1 VKTWVCNTLASF
13 FGPLQG
19 SARLYAYLRKE
30 GHDVC
35 LKDFNQ
41 DAYFALL
48 SRECLEQTLEKLR
61 RTVDATKRSRFL
73 REDVGSILLHSSSDA
88 ARQLLAKGILTGSPW
103 YRFIK
108 TGNAVKKPVFR
119 FINSRIKPDNVFYA
133 LLNDREFVLSEVEKA
148 REVLDKQFLS
158 LAPDEFF
165 GHFYTLLCGK
175 ALIDAA
181 YFPAQL
187 DFGLGFHGTAYAP
200 SGSDIMRYYRQHV
213 MPLFIEERPDIVG
226 ISITHTSEFV
236 PAFTLAHL
244 MKAEHPEAHICLG
257 GAAVT
262 EVAHRV
268 SRNLPLWD
276 CFDSL
281 IMGPGE
287 YAFSELIERLEEGE
301 DLSAVPNAI
310 YREKDSI
317 RKSDKILEFD
327 INDACTPEYVSLRP
341 KSGLPLETASGCY
354 WGRCIFC
361 YYPKQGTAG
370 LDPAHQKK
378 RVRNIEL
385 VLEDIRKLRDRYDP
399 IYIGLTDSS
408 LHPRRIEQIA
418 EQNLSGQRKANFSA
432 FIRFEKEFKSPA
444 FCQKLADGGFLGG
457 QVGLESGSQRVNDI
471 INKGVDLD
479 DARIIIGNLY
489 RAGVLVHLY
498 SLIGLPGE
506 TMEEAAMTFDFLKR
520 WHHRLTLDWQ
530 LYSVYI
536 LEHSPLAKR
545 AAEFGLSA
553 TPLPDDYLVE
563 AMRHTVN
570 QGLSQ
575 EESTTASIR
584 FNEKLKRFLHPA
596 NKIMDIESVKL
607 VLLAQKS
614 KGVNPDQI
622 KKIHVKI

>member
-200 SGSDIMRYYRQHV
+200 SGSDIMRLY
-213 MPLFIEERPDIVG
+213 PP
-226 ISITHTSEFV
+226 
-236 PAFTLAHL
+236 
-244 MKAEHPEAHICLG
+244 
-257 GAAVT
+257 
-262 EVAHRV
+262 
-268 SRNLPLWD
+268 SRW
-276 CFDSL
+276 
-281 IMGPGE
+281 
-287 YAFSELIERLEEGE
+287 
-301 DLSAVPNAI
+301 
-310 YREKDSI
+310 
-317 RKSDKILEFD
+317 
-327 INDACTPEYVSLRP
+327 
-341 KSGLPLETASGCY
+341 
-354 WGRCIFC
+354 
-361 YYPKQGTAG
+361 
-370 LDPAHQKK
+370 
-378 RVRNIEL
+378 
-385 VLEDIRKLRDRYDP
+385 P
-399 IYIGLTDSS
+399 I
-408 LHPRRIEQIA
+408 
-418 EQNLSGQRKANFSA
+418 
-432 FIRFEKEFKSPA
+432 
-444 FCQKLADGGFLGG
+444 
-457 QVGLESGSQRVNDI
+457 
-471 INKGVDLD
+471 
-479 DARIIIGNLY
+479 
-489 RAGVLVHLY
+489 
-498 SLIGLPGE
+498 
-506 TMEEAAMTFDFLKR
+506 
-520 WHHRLTLDWQ
+520 
-530 LYSVYI
+530 
-536 LEHSPLAKR
+536 
-545 AAEFGLSA
+545 
-553 TPLPDDYLVE
+553 
-563 AMRHTVN
+563 
-570 QGLSQ
+570 
-575 EESTTASIR
+575 
-584 FNEKLKRFLHPA
+584 
-596 NKIMDIESVKL
+596 
-607 VLLAQKS
+607 
-614 KGVNPDQI
+614 
-622 KKIHVKI
+622 